1 MILRRRGRSGTDAAA
16 DTATGTT
23 AGTTAGTVG
32 GFEPGALEDVLRRV
46 VRPVVAGLVGPGD
59 LEQLAVGWAPEP
71 GRPRTLLVTLVAR
84 GTFWSTVLWREGAA
98 VRTRVEVST
107 QLARELG
114 DWVRA
119 GACWTSGDPDDATRH
134 DRRPA

>member
-16 DTATGTT
+16 DTATGTAAGAA
-23 AGTTAGTVG
+23 AGTTIGTVG
-32 GFEPGALEDVLRRV
+32 GFEPRALEDVLRRV

-98 VRTRVEVST
+98 VRTPVEVSA

-119 GACWTSGDPDDATRH
+119 GAC
-134 DRRPA
+134 